1 MSYSP
6 EGFIL
11 IADDLSL
18 DSLEIRQLGTSAF
31 GRSNDQYAFFDGVL
45 LGRFLVSKDSDA
57 IFGISLNG
65 KFVVELV
72 PMLRK
77 PSIGEYSEAL
87 SFLVSLLKFL
97 RANSGWTLVCEEFF
111 DEGQFKELEFWAS
124 EAEGCIS
131 HAVLAYGRVLNSC
144 PTFIVRNEI

>member
-1 MSYSP
+1 MSYGP

-18 DSLEIRQLGTSAF
+18 DSVEIRQLVASSF
-31 GRSNDQYAFFDGVL
+31 GRSDDQYVFFDGVL
-45 LGRFLVSKDSDA
+45 LGRFVVSKDSDA

-72 PMLRK
+72 PMLKK
-77 PSIGEYSEAL
+77 PSVGEYSEAL

-97 RANSGWTLVCEEFF
+97 RASSGWALVCEEFF
-111 DEGQFKELEFWAS
+111 DEGELKELEFCKS
-124 EAEGCIS
+124 EAEGFIS